1 MTVINTNV
9 KSLVAQASLAAN
21 SKNQATA
28 MERLSTGLRVNSAK
42 DDAAG
47 LAIGTRMSSQVRG
60 LSMAIRN
67 ANDGISLVQT
77 AEGAMEESTSMLQRM
92 RELAVQATNATYTAD
107 DRASI
112 QDEISQLADELDR
125 ISSTTK
131 FNGQTILDGSFTDR
145 QLQIGDDAGST
156 LAIGIQSM
164 SAATLGERSD
174 GPAVGATRAALEI
187 QGMSTTAADYQSKSF
202 DVSLNGTSATVTL
215 PAPVGTTVT
224 AATIAVASSGEDQGA
239 ATSTV
244 LGNQSFRA
252 GTVDLSAQANR
263 IFEMRV
269 GSSAYVALDMTSALN
284 NVLGTTTET
293 LNAPSTNSASTS
305 DEVTQAQFLTA
316 LQATLDATFTGDK
329 QVTASV
335 DSNGILNMSVA
346 DGSFLTLKE
355 STGAGTTGTFVNT
368 FVDGTYTAPLGAI
381 DLSTHADTG
390 FSLNVNGTGVVDI
403 EFSDLLG
410 DSSYVFD
417 QTAVTA
423 TELQNVLQTRL
434 DENFSGDNA
443 VTVSIDSEGFVNLYV
458 AGGNQTAV
466 IAEITDMEGTTTTS
480 TGAVALFGVVG
491 TVDNNDVGVNMA
503 ALGINSVV
511 NTFDDPD
518 MVFSVEVNTN
528 AKLDIDMAS
537 YIRAA
542 AADLGSVKQN
552 EMVAALQAAFDDNFT
567 GDDAI
572 TVTANGDGTIGF
584 DVAGGAGFL
593 QITEYDPIDGST
605 DGTFVASAITSGG
618 TLTKNPNTMFTDAT
632 YVYKGSV
639 LYSDSRSSGSSPVA
653 AFSMP
658 FSEYARAEDTSRVEV
673 FRDQPRA
680 MTGTMAVGGTWLAGN
695 TITFASAGTVVSAA
709 AVYTVTA
716 ADVADTTFET
726 LAQNIATHFNNDANM
741 SDQFL
746 VTAQGANLAFTT
758 LNQPTTAY
766 TTMTATMAAGTG
778 ASSNGTIAVGTMRA
792 IADIDLTSSNQVLTI
807 ELDNLGTTT
816 SLTLSEGEYSSL
828 DKLADEINLQLARS
842 GKFEGDS
849 ALRAVVKEGFDTA
862 HTDSP
867 TDSHRYLALE
877 SDAGKDIELT
887 GNFVTAGFF
896 FGTETNTEIDSGRA
910 LASLGSVAY
919 DIQTAGLIDG
929 GVDTT
934 AGSGVVTVSIQD
946 GANTISRDVALG
958 NQSSNRAFADFASDL
973 STAINSAF
981 ASDGYS
987 VTTSF
992 SNGSFSVALDQA
1004 GSKTLSLSGSIVEDA
1019 FGSASVSASG
1029 YDGDVIDLASMDD
1042 VVSAINTDLTAA
1054 GLGVAASFDSDTSK
1068 LVFTASG
1075 GDAGSASALALSG
1088 TDLTDLQFGS
1098 TLSATGTDGNATDA
1112 SIADI
1117 DVSTEAGA
1125 TAALTSID
1133 NAITYVSSERS
1144 KLGAIQN
1151 RLDHTVS
1158 NLTNVV
1164 TNTEASR
1171 SRIMDAD
1178 YGQESAALA
1187 KAQIIQQ
1194 AATAMLAQANQ
1205 SSQSVLSL
1213 LQ

>member
-60 LSMAIRN
+60 LNMAIRN

-92 RELAVQATNATYTAD
+92 RELALQATNATYTAA

-112 QDEISQLADELDR
+112 QEEISQLADELDR

-145 QLQIGDDAGST
+145 QLQIGDDAGTSM
-156 LAIGIQSM
+156 AIGIQSI

-187 QGMSTTAADYQSKSF
+187 QGMSTTAADYQSASF
-202 DVSLNGTSATVTL
+202 DVSLNGASATVTL
-215 PAPVGTTVT
+215 PAPAGTTVT
-224 AATIAVASSGEDQGA
+224 AATIAVAGSGEDQGA

-244 LGNQSFRA
+244 LGNQSFRSS
-252 GTVDLSAQANR
+252 TVDLSTHARR
-263 IFEMRV
+263 IVDVRV
-269 GSSAYVALDMTSALN
+269 GSDAYVSLDMTNALN
-284 NVLGTTTET
+284 DVLGTTTET
-293 LNAPSTNSASTS
+293 LNAPAVNAASTS
-305 DEVTQAQFLTA
+305 DEVTQVQFLTA
-316 LQATLDATFTGDK
+316 LQSTLDAEFTGDK
-329 QVTASV
+329 RVTASV

-355 STGAGTTGTFVNT
+355 STGAGVTGTFVAG
-368 FVDGTYTAPLGAI
+368 FIDSAATAPLGAV
-381 DLSTHADTG
+381 DLSTHANTG

-410 DSSYVFD
+410 NSSYVFD
-417 QTAVTA
+417 QSAVTA
-423 TELQNVLQTRL
+423 SELQNVLQTVL

-443 VTVSIDSEGFVNLYV
+443 VTATVDSEGFVNLYV

-466 IAEITDMEGTTTTS
+466 IAEITDMAGTTGAS
-480 TGAVALFGVVG
+480 TGAVALFGAVG
-491 TVDNNDVGVNMA
+491 TVDNNDVGVNMS
-503 ALGINSVV
+503 ALGINTVV
-511 NTFDDPD
+511 NEFDDAD
-518 MVFSVEVNTN
+518 TVMSVAVNTL
-528 AKLDIDMAS
+528 AKVDIDMTT
-537 YIRAA
+537 YLRAA

-567 GDDAI
+567 GDNAV
-572 TVTANGDGTIGF
+572 TVTANGDGTLGF

-593 QITEYDPIDGST
+593 QITNYDPIDGST
-605 DGTFVASAITSGG
+605 DGTFVTTAIISGG
-618 TLTKNPNTMFTDAT
+618 TLTKNPNVEFTSAT

-639 LYSDSRSSGSSPVA
+639 LYSDSRSSGASA
-653 AFSMP
+653 AAITPP
-658 FSEYARAEDTSRVEV
+658 FSEFSLAEDTSRMQI
-673 FRDQPRA
+673 FSDQNRA
-680 MTGTMAVGGTWLAGN
+680 MTGTMAVAGTWVAN
-695 TITFASAGTVVSAA
+695 DTVTFASAGTVLTSSA
-709 AVYTVTA
+709 YTVTA

-726 LAQNIATHFNNDANM
+726 LAQNIATHLNNDSAM
-741 SDQFL
+741 SDEFL

-758 LNQPTTAY
+758 LNQATPAY
-766 TTMTATMAAGTG
+766 TTITATPLVAAGTAG
-778 ASSNGTIAVGTMRA
+778 AGTIGVGTMST
-792 IADIDLTSSNQVLTI
+792 IADITLTTGTNETLTI
-807 ELDNLGTTT
+807 ELDNSGVTQ
-816 SLTLSEGEYSSL
+816 SLTLTLGTYSSL
-828 DKLADEINLQLARS
+828 DKLADEINLQIGKS
-842 GKFEGDS
+842 GQFEGDS
-849 ALRAVVKEGFDTA
+849 AVVAVVKEGLDTS
-862 HTDSP
+862 HTDVPSD
-867 TDSHRYLALE
+867 THRYLALE
-877 SDAGKDIELT
+877 SAAGKEIELT
-887 GNFVTAGFF
+887 GTFVTAGLF
-896 FGTETNTEIDSGRA
+896 FGTENNTEIDSGRI
-910 LASLGSVAY
+910 LASLGSSAY
-919 DIQTAGLIDG
+919 DVQTADLIDG

-934 AGSGVVTVSIQD
+934 AGAGVVTVSIQD

-958 NQSSNRAFADFASDL
+958 NQTSNRAFADFASDL
-973 STAINSAF
+973 STAVNAAF

-987 VTTSF
+987 VTTGF
-992 SNGSFSVALDQA
+992 SNGSFSVALDQT
-1004 GSKTLSLSGSIVEDA
+1004 GSKTLTLSGTIVEDA
-1019 FGSASVSASG
+1019 FGSTSVSATG
-1029 YDGDVIDLASMDD
+1029 YDGDVLNLASMDD
-1042 VVSAINTDLTAA
+1042 VVTAINSDLTAA
-1054 GLGVAASFDSDTSK
+1054 GLDVAASFDSAAAK

-1075 GDAGSASALALSG
+1075 GDAGAASTVTLSG
-1088 TDLTDLQFGS
+1088 TDLTGLQFGS
-1098 TLSATGTDGNATDA
+1098 TLSANGTDGNATDA

-1125 TAALTSID
+1125 NAALTSID

>member
-92 RELAVQATNATYTAD
+92 RELALQATNATYTAA

-112 QDEISQLADELDR
+112 QEEISQLSDELDR

-131 FNGQTILDGSFTDR
+131 FNGQAILDGSFTDR
-145 QLQIGDDAGST
+145 QLQIGDDAGTSM
-156 LAIGIQSM
+156 AIGIQSI

-202 DVSLNGTSATVTL
+202 DVSLNGASATVTL

-224 AATIAVASSGEDQGA
+224 AATIAVAGSGEDQGA

-244 LGNQSFRA
+244 LGNQSFRTS
-252 GTVDLSAQANR
+252 TVDLSTHARR
-263 IFEMRV
+263 IFDVRV
-269 GSSAYVALDMTSALN
+269 GSDAYVSLDMTNALN
-284 NVLGTTTET
+284 DVLGTTTET
-293 LNAPSTNSASTS
+293 LNAPAANAASTS
-305 DEVTQAQFLTA
+305 DEVTKAQFLTA
-316 LQATLDATFTGDK
+316 LQATLDASFTGDK
-329 QVTASV
+329 KVTASV

-355 STGAGTTGTFVNT
+355 STGAGVTGTFVAG
-368 FVDGTYTAPLGAI
+368 FIDSAATAPLGAV

-466 IAEITDMEGTTTTS
+466 IAEITDMEGTTTNS

-542 AADLGSVKQN
+542 ATDLGSVKQN

-567 GDDAI
+567 GDDAV
-572 TVTANGDGTIGF
+572 TVTANGDGTLGF

-593 QITEYDPIDGST
+593 QITNYDPIDGST
-605 DGTFVASAITSGG
+605 DGTFVTNAIITGG
-618 TLTKNPNTMFTDAT
+618 TLTKNPNVEFTSAS

-639 LYSDSRSSGSSPVA
+639 LYSDSRSSGASA
-653 AFSMP
+653 AAIIPP
-658 FSEYARAEDTSRVEV
+658 FSEFSLAEDTSRMQI
-673 FRDQPRA
+673 FSDQNRA
-680 MTGTMAVGGTWLAGN
+680 MTGAMAVSGTWDAGN

-709 AVYTVTA
+709 AVYTVTD

-741 SDQFL
+741 SDEFL
-746 VTAQGANLAFTT
+746 VTAQGANLAWTT
-758 LNQPTTAY
+758 LNQPATPY
-766 TTMTATMAAGTG
+766 TTITATIAQGTG
-778 ASSNGTIAVGTMRA
+778 STNTGAVATGTMST
-792 IADIDLTSSNQVLTI
+792 IADITLATATNETLTI
-807 ELDNLGTTT
+807 ELGNSGVTQDLTLTLGT
-816 SLTLSEGEYSSL
+816 YSSL
-828 DKLADEINLQLARS
+828 DKLADEINLQIGKS
-842 GKFEGDS
+842 GQFEGDS
-849 ALRAVVKEGFDTA
+849 AVVAVVKEGLDTS
-862 HTDSP
+862 HTDVPSD
-867 TDSHRYLALE
+867 THRYLALE
-877 SDAGKDIELT
+877 SAAGKEIELT
-887 GNFVTAGFF
+887 GTFVTAGLF
-896 FGTETNTEIDSGRA
+896 FGE
-910 LASLGSVAY
+910 
-919 DIQTAGLIDG
+919 
-929 GVDTT
+929 
-934 AGSGVVTVSIQD
+934 
-946 GANTISRDVALG
+946 
-958 NQSSNRAFADFASDL
+958 
-973 STAINSAF
+973 
-981 ASDGYS
+981 
-987 VTTSF
+987 
-992 SNGSFSVALDQA
+992 
-1004 GSKTLSLSGSIVEDA
+1004 
-1019 FGSASVSASG
+1019 
-1029 YDGDVIDLASMDD
+1029 
-1042 VVSAINTDLTAA
+1042 
-1054 GLGVAASFDSDTSK
+1054 
-1068 LVFTASG
+1068 
-1075 GDAGSASALALSG
+1075 
-1088 TDLTDLQFGS
+1088 
-1098 TLSATGTDGNATDA
+1098 
-1112 SIADI
+1112 
-1117 DVSTEAGA
+1117 
-1125 TAALTSID
+1125 
-1133 NAITYVSSERS
+1133 
-1144 KLGAIQN
+1144 
-1151 RLDHTVS
+1151 
-1158 NLTNVV
+1158 
-1164 TNTEASR
+1164 
-1171 SRIMDAD
+1171 
-1178 YGQESAALA
+1178 
-1187 KAQIIQQ
+1187 
-1194 AATAMLAQANQ
+1194 
-1205 SSQSVLSL
+1205 
-1213 LQ
+1213 

>member
-252 GTVDLSAQANR
+252 GTVDLSTQAKR

-316 LQATLDATFTGDK
+316 LQATLDAAFTGDK
-329 QVTASV
+329 KVTASV

-355 STGAGTTGTFVNT
+355 SLGAGTTGTFVAT
-368 FVDGTYTAPLGAI
+368 FVDSSFTAPLGAI
-381 DLSTHADTG
+381 NLSTHANTG

-466 IAEITDMEGTTTTS
+466 IAEIADMDGTTVAS
-480 TGAVALFGVVG
+480 TGAVTLFGVLG

-542 AADLGSVKQN
+542 AVDLGSVKQN

-567 GDDAI
+567 GDDAV
-572 TVTANGDGTIGF
+572 TVTANGDGTLGF

-593 QITEYDPIDGST
+593 QITNYDPIDGST
-605 DGTFVASAITSGG
+605 DGTFVTKAITSGG
-618 TLTKNPNTMFTDAT
+618 TLTKNPNTMFTDDT
-632 YVYKGSV
+632 YVYKGTV
-639 LYSDSRSSGSSPVA
+639 LYSDSRSSGVSPVA

-658 FSEYARAEDTSRVEV
+658 FSEYARAEDTTRVEV

-680 MTGTMAVGGTWLAGN
+680 MTGTMAVAGTWVLN
-695 TITFASAGTVVSAA
+695 DTVTFASAGTVLTSSA
-709 AVYTVTA
+709 YTVTA

-726 LAQNIATHFNNDANM
+726 LAQNIATHLNNDSVM
-741 SDQFL
+741 SDEFL

-766 TTMTATMAAGTG
+766 TTITATPLVAAGTAG
-778 ASSNGTIAVGTMRA
+778 AGTIAQGTMRA

-910 LASLGSVAY
+910 LASLGSIAY

-973 STAINSAF
+973 STAVNAAF

-1029 YDGDVIDLASMDD
+1029 YDGDVTDLASMDD

>member
-145 QLQIGDDAGST
+145 ELQIGDDAGST

-252 GTVDLSAQANR
+252 GTVDLSTQANR

-293 LNAPSTNSASTS
+293 LNAPSTNSTSTS

-316 LQATLDATFTGDK
+316 LQATLDAAFTGDK

-355 STGAGTTGTFVNT
+355 STGAGTTGTFVAT
-368 FVDGTYTAPLGAI
+368 FVDSSFTAPLGAI
-381 DLSTHADTG
+381 NLSTHANTG

-466 IAEITDMEGTTTTS
+466 IAEITDMEGTTTLS
-480 TGAVALFGVVG
+480 TGAVALFGVIG

-567 GDDAI
+567 GDDAV
-572 TVTANGDGTIGF
+572 TVTANGDGTLGF

-605 DGTFVASAITSGG
+605 DGTFVASAIITGG

-658 FSEYARAEDTSRVEV
+658 FSEYSRAEDTTRVEV

-680 MTGTMAVGGTWLAGN
+680 MTGTMAVAGTWVLN
-695 TITFASAGTVVSAA
+695 DTVTFASAGTVLTSSA
-709 AVYTVTA
+709 YTVTA

-726 LAQNIATHFNNDANM
+726 LAQNIATHLNNDSAM
-741 SDQFL
+741 SDEFL

-758 LNQPTTAY
+758 LNQAATPY
-766 TTMTATMAAGTG
+766 TTITATPLLANASAG
-778 ASSNGTIAVGTMRA
+778 NGTIAVGTMRA

-910 LASLGSVAY
+910 LASLGSIAY

-973 STAINSAF
+973 STAVNAAF

-1029 YDGDVIDLASMDD
+1029 YDGDVVDLASMDD
-1042 VVSAINTDLTAA
+1042 VVTAINSDLTAA